1 MEQDTKNS
9 AEVCC
14 TPPPPVRVLR
24 TTRLMN
30 PGQYKLY
37 TLLLVHH
44 LGTVLCSATEL
55 HLITIEHNNLIEQ
68 SFLKSHK
75 NMLKIIVIIKESN
88 AG

>member
-1 MEQDTKNS
+1 MYHVPRIVLRC
-9 AEVCC
+9 AVP
-14 TPPPPVRVLR
+14 PPPPVRVLR
-24 TTRLMN
+24 TTRLMD

-44 LGTVLCSATEL
+44 LATVLCSATEL
-55 HLITIEHNNLIEQ
+55 HLITIEQ
-68 SFLKSHK
+68 RFLKSHK